1 MTKSSPWPKMLAPLG
16 IALAV
21 ALLAAAGSVWWSG
34 SGTTTVSDGGLG
46 ELIATT
52 QAARAESTAAV
63 QGDAASFDS
72 LASNRAAITRLR
84 GAVAANEA
92 ASADARRLASDS
104 ALWQRIESNLDA
116 VLESRARLTELETAL
131 AEIQELAPQL
141 LVAAG
146 NVASALPP
154 ADFTA
159 NQPYLSRFELTVE
172 SLQQYARALGPA
184 VGVADTVRRLEDA
197 EQYIGQFVRGLRGE
211 DGTLGVRA
219 VQDESARAGLESIV
233 NLHEQAREAVAA
245 IGSGGEALMV
255 ALTAIREFD
264 RAAAELLTR
273 YRNTDVSIAAVADG
287 GVTTRLPLLLV
298 FAALVIAGLM
308 GFVYHRARDFRQAA
322 EQQAEQ
328 NERNQQAI
336 LRLLDELSSLAD
348 GDLTVQ
354 ATVTEDITGA
364 IADSINYAIEA
375 LRELVAT
382 INDSSIL
389 VDAASKQTEGTAR
402 HLVRSAETQAKQAAA
417 ASESMARMAIS
428 IEEVSGNAERCS
440 DVARHAVEISHKG
453 GEAVRRTIA
462 GMNTIRETIQDTS
475 KRIKRLGESSQEIGN
490 IVELIEE
497 IAEQTNILAL
507 NASIEASRAGEASRG
522 FAVVADEVQKLAE
535 RSAGA
540 TKKIEVLV
548 STIQSDTN
556 EAVMSM
562 ERSTT
567 DVVGGAL
574 LAENAGAALEEI
586 EQVSHQIASLVQ
598 NISGSSKE
606 QTSVAGAITK
616 NMHVLREITT
626 KTTESTAAASSAI
639 SKLAELASQLRR
651 SVAGFTLPN
660 RGGGTA
666 VLSAARVAASLER
679 VEQKPAAAAE
689 PSPVPP
695 TSPAPPAPSKAQN
708 ERRRQSG

>member
-1 MTKSSPWPKMLAPLG
+1 MTKTTPWPKLLPPLG

-21 ALLAAAGSVWWSG
+21 ALLAAAGSVWWNG

-46 ELIATT
+46 ELIAVT
-52 QAARAESTAAV
+52 QAARTEASSAILGTAP
-63 QGDAASFDS
+63 SFDV
-72 LASNRAAITRLR
+72 LVATRAAITSLR
-84 GAVAANEA
+84 GAVNGNEA
-92 ASADARRLASDS
+92 ASAEARRLAGDA
-104 ALWQRIESNLDA
+104 ALWQRIERNLDS
-116 VLESRARLTELETAL
+116 VLDSRAEL
-131 AEIQELAPQL
+131 AELATARSEVIELAPQL

-146 NVASALPP
+146 NIASALPP
-154 ADFTA
+154 ADLAA
-159 NQPYLSRFELTVE
+159 NQSYLSRFELTIE
-172 SLQQYARALGPA
+172 SLQQQARSLGPTMDI
-184 VGVADTVRRLEDA
+184 ADAVRRMEDA
-197 EQYIGQFVRGLRGE
+197 EQYFGQFVRGLRGE
-211 DGTLGVRA
+211 DTTLGVVPIRDTATQADLATIDQLLERVRRA
-219 VQDESARAGLESIV
+219 IANIGSASEALTG
-233 NLHEQAREAVAA
+233 AVAA
-245 IGSGGEALMV
+245 VQA
-255 ALTAIREFD
+255 FD
-264 RAAAELLTR
+264 DAAAELLSQ
-273 YRNTDVSIAAVADG
+273 YRDSDVSIAAASPAG
-287 GVTTRLPLLLV
+287 LGARLPLLLV
-298 FAALVIAGLM
+298 FAALAIAALM
-308 GFVYHRARDFRQAA
+308 MFVYYRGRDFRQAA
-322 EQQAEQ
+322 ESQADQ

-364 IADSINYAIEA
+364 IADSINYAIDA
-375 LRELVAT
+375 LRELVTT

-389 VDAASKQTEGTAR
+389 VDAASKQTEGTSR

-440 DVARHAVEISHKG
+440 DVARHSVEIAHKG

-586 EQVSHQIASLVQ
+586 EQVSHQIASLVH
-598 NISGSSKE
+598 NISSSSKE

-616 NMHVLREITT
+616 NMHVLREIST
-626 KTTESTAAASSAI
+626 KTTESTTATSSAI
-639 SKLAELASQLRR
+639 SKLSELASQLRR
-651 SVAGFTLPN
+651 SVAGFTLPDQ
-660 RGGGTA
+660 GGSTG

-679 VEQKPAAAAE
+679 AE
-689 PSPVPP
+689 KMP
-695 TSPAPPAPSKAQN
+695 SPAPAVEQGV
-708 ERRRQSG
+708 ERRRLSG

>member
-1 MTKSSPWPKMLAPLG
+1 VTTPLKSGPWPKLLPPLG
-16 IALAV
+16 IMLAMV
-21 ALLAAAGSVWWSG
+21 LLAAAGAVWWTG
-34 SGTTTVSDGGLG
+34 AAAPAGDAGMG
-46 ELIATT
+46 ELVALT
-52 QAARAESTAAV
+52 QATRSQTRAVLAGGAE
-63 QGDAASFDS
+63 QFDS
-72 LASNRAAITRLR
+72 LAARRAELASMRTALA
-84 GAVAANEA
+84 GNTA
-92 ASADARRLASDS
+92 ASDGARRLAGDTAAWQPLEGSLDGLVGARERLL
-104 ALWQRIESNLDA
+104 ALNKARAELLD
-116 VLESRARLTELETAL
+116 
-131 AEIQELAPQL
+131 LAPRL
-141 LVAAG
+141 LVATG
-146 NVASALPP
+146 NLASALSP
-154 ADFTA
+154 ADLET
-159 NQPYLSRFELTVE
+159 NQPFLARFEVTVE
-172 SLQQYARALGPA
+172 GLQQNLRALGA
-184 VGVADTVRRLEDA
+184 GGGADDAARRIGDAGQYLE
-197 EQYIGQFVRGLRGE
+197 QVVRGLRGE
-211 DGTLGVRA
+211 DSSLGVVPVRSSGA
-219 VQDESARAGLESIV
+219 KANLDSAGKLFEQARAGIATITAS
-233 NLHEQAREAVAA
+233 AA
-245 IGSGGEALMV
+245 D
-255 ALTAIREFD
+255 LTAATAKVEAFD
-264 RAAAELLTR
+264 AAADSLLTR
-273 YRNTDVSIAAVADG
+273 YRGTSFGVATAPPG
-287 GVTTRLPLLLV
+287 LTSRLPLLLV
-298 FAALVIAGLM
+298 VAALVIAALM
-308 GFVYHRARDFRQAA
+308 GFVFYRARDFRRSA
-322 EQQAEQ
+322 ELQAEQ

-375 LRELVAT
+375 LRGLVAT
-382 INDSSIL
+382 INNSSIL
-389 VDAASKQTEGTAR
+389 VDAAAKQTEGTSR

-417 ASESMARMAIS
+417 ASESMARMATS

-440 DVARHAVEISHKG
+440 DVARHSVEIAHKG
-453 GEAVRRTIA
+453 GDAVRRTIA

-535 RSAGA
+535 RSTTA

-574 LAENAGAALEEI
+574 LAENAGAALDEI

-616 NMHVLREITT
+616 NMHVLREISS
-626 KTTESTAAASSAI
+626 KTTESTTATSSAI
-639 SKLAELASQLRR
+639 SKLSELASQLRKT
-651 SVAGFTLPN
+651 VAGFTLPDQ
-660 RGGGTA
+660 GGSTG
-666 VLSAARVAASLER
+666 VLSAARVAASLE
-679 VEQKPAAAAE
+679 Q
-689 PSPVPP
+689 
-695 TSPAPPAPSKAQN
+695 PAPADTSVEPAPVLP
-708 ERRRQSG
+708 RRRQSG

>member
-1 MTKSSPWPKMLAPLG
+1 MLPPLG
-16 IALAV
+16 ILLAI

-46 ELIATT
+46 ELIAVA
-52 QAARAESTAAV
+52 QAARAEANAAL
-63 QGDAASFDS
+63 QGDAASFDA
-72 LASNRAAITRLR
+72 LAASRTAITNLR
-84 GAVAANEA
+84 GAVSSNEA
-92 ASADARRLASDS
+92 ASADARRLGSDS
-104 ALWQRIESNLDA
+104 ALWQRIESNLDTVIA
-116 VLESRARLTELETAL
+116 ARERLADLTAARTDLV
-131 AEIQELAPQL
+131 ELAPQL
-141 LVAAG
+141 LLAAG
-146 NVASALPP
+146 NVATALPA
-154 ADFTA
+154 ADLTA
-159 NQPYLSRFELTVE
+159 NQPYIQRFEVTID
-172 SLQQYARALGPA
+172 SLQQYSRVLGPTA
-184 VGVADTVRRLEDA
+184 PVADTVRRLEDA
-197 EQYIGQFVRGLRGE
+197 EQYLGQFVRGLRGE
-211 DGTLGVRA
+211 DNTLGVVA
-219 VQDESARAGLESIV
+219 VRAGASQAELQSIG
-233 NLHEQAREAVAA
+233 NLQEQAREAVAA
-245 IGSGGEALMV
+245 IASGAET
-255 ALTAIREFD
+255 LTAALAAVDELD
-264 RAAAELLTR
+264 SAAAELLTR
-273 YRNTDVSIAAVADG
+273 YRDTDVSIAAVTG
-287 GVTTRLPLLLV
+287 SGVTTRLPLLLV
-298 FAALVIAGLM
+298 FAALAIAGLM
-308 GFVYHRARDFRQAA
+308 MFVYYRGRDFRRAS
-322 EQQAEQ
+322 EQQADQ

-364 IADSINYAIEA
+364 IADSINYAIDA
-375 LRELVAT
+375 LRELVTT

-606 QTSVAGAITK
+606 QTSVAAAITK
-616 NMHVLREITT
+616 NMHVLREIST
-626 KTTESTAAASSAI
+626 KTTESTAAASTAI
-639 SKLAELASQLRR
+639 SKLSELASQLRR
-651 SVAGFTLPN
+651 SVSGFALPDQ
-660 RGGGTA
+660 GGGTG

-679 VEQKPAAAAE
+679 AEQMPAAAG
-689 PSPVPP
+689 
-695 TSPAPPAPSKAQN
+695 PAAAPSQN
-708 ERRRQSG
+708 VERRRQSG

>member
-1 MTKSSPWPKMLAPLG
+1 LHERARDAVTAVRSGAEPL
-16 IALAV
+16 
-21 ALLAAAGSVWWSG
+21 
-34 SGTTTVSDGGLG
+34 
-46 ELIATT
+46 
-52 QAARAESTAAV
+52 TAAV
-63 QGDAASFDS
+63 GAIDGFDS
-72 LASNRAAITRLR
+72 
-84 GAVAANEA
+84 
-92 ASADARRLASDS
+92 
-104 ALWQRIESNLDA
+104 
-116 VLESRARLTELETAL
+116 
-131 AEIQELAPQL
+131 
-141 LVAAG
+141 
-146 NVASALPP
+146 
-154 ADFTA
+154 
-159 NQPYLSRFELTVE
+159 
-172 SLQQYARALGPA
+172 
-184 VGVADTVRRLEDA
+184 
-197 EQYIGQFVRGLRGE
+197 
-211 DGTLGVRA
+211 
-219 VQDESARAGLESIV
+219 
-233 NLHEQAREAVAA
+233 
-245 IGSGGEALMV
+245 
-255 ALTAIREFD
+255 
-264 RAAAELLTR
+264 AAAELLTR
-273 YRNTDVSIAAVADG
+273 YRDTDVSIAAVADSEAAA
-287 GVTTRLPLLLV
+287 RLPLLLV
-298 FAALVIAGLM
+298 FAALAIAALM
-308 GFVYHRARDFRQAA
+308 MFVYYRGRDFRRAA
-322 EQQAEQ
+322 EHQADQ

-364 IADSINYAIEA
+364 IADSINYAIDA
-375 LRELVAT
+375 LRELVTT
-382 INDSSIL
+382 IKDSSIL

-417 ASESMARMAIS
+417 ASESMGRMAIS

-616 NMHVLREITT
+616 NMHVLREIST
-626 KTTESTAAASSAI
+626 KTTESTTAASSAI
-639 SKLAELASQLRR
+639 SKLSDLASQLRR
-651 SVAGFTLPN
+651 SVSGFALPDQ
-660 RGGGTA
+660 GGGTG

-679 VEQKPAAAAE
+679 AEQTSTA
-689 PSPVPP
+689 V
-695 TSPAPPAPSKAQN
+695 SPAGPQSV
-708 ERRRQSG
+708 ERRRLSG

>member
-1 MTKSSPWPKMLAPLG
+1 MTKSTPWPKMLTPLG

-34 SGTTTVSDGGLG
+34 SGTTAVSDGGLG
-46 ELIATT
+46 ELIAIT
-52 QAARAESTAAV
+52 QARSDRGKRGHSRGSRVVRRRRGQPCLHREPCEAPSRATRPRAPTRASWPATRRSGSASSATSIACSSRVARLAELEAARAE
-63 QGDAASFDS
+63 
-72 LASNRAAITRLR
+72 
-84 GAVAANEA
+84 
-92 ASADARRLASDS
+92 
-104 ALWQRIESNLDA
+104 
-116 VLESRARLTELETAL
+116 VL
-131 AEIQELAPQL
+131 ELAPQL

-154 ADFTA
+154 ADLEA
-159 NQPYLSRFELTVE
+159 NQPNLSRFELTVE
-172 SLQQYARALGPA
+172 SLQLQVRSLGPA
-184 VGVADTVRRLEDA
+184 AAVDDAVRRMEDA
-197 EQYIGQFVRGLRGE
+197 EQYLGEFVRGLRGG
-211 DGTLGVRA
+211 DTTLGV
-219 VQDESARAGLESIV
+219 ARYAT
-233 NLHEQAREAVAA
+233 ARHKPISPRSRSCKSRPGERSQT
-245 IGSGGEALMV
+245 IGSTSE
-255 ALTAIREFD
+255 ALTAASGAVREFD

-273 YRNTDVSIAAVADG
+273 YRDTDVSIAAAAPSG
-287 GVTTRLPLLLV
+287 LGARLPLLLV
-298 FAALVIAGLM
+298 VAALVIAALM
-308 GFVYHRARDFRQAA
+308 MFVYYRARDFRRSA
-322 EQQAEQ
+322 ELQVEQ

-364 IADSINYAIEA
+364 IADSINYAIDA
-375 LRELVAT
+375 LRELVTT

-440 DVARHAVEISHKG
+440 DVARHSVEIAHKG

-586 EQVSHQIASLVQ
+586 EQVSHQIASLVH

-616 NMHVLREITT
+616 NMHVLREIST
-626 KTTESTAAASSAI
+626 KTTESTTAASSAI
-639 SKLAELASQLRR
+639 SKLSELASQLRR
-651 SVAGFTLPN
+651 SVAGFTLPDQ
-660 RGGGTA
+660 GGGTG

-679 VEQKPAAAAE
+679 AE
-689 PSPVPP
+689 KM
-695 TSPAPPAPSKAQN
+695 TTPAPAPAPEQGA
-708 ERRRQSG
+708 ERRRLSG

>member
-1 MTKSSPWPKMLAPLG
+1 MLPSLG
-16 IALAV
+16 ILLAIS
-21 ALLAAAGSVWWSG
+21 LLAAAGSVWWSG
-34 SGTTTVSDGGLG
+34 SGTVTVSDGGLG
-46 ELIATT
+46 ELIAVT
-52 QAARAESTAAV
+52 QAVRTEAGSAIAGSDEA
-63 QGDAASFDS
+63 FES
-72 LASNRAAITRLR
+72 LADSRGAITRLR
-84 GAVAANEA
+84 ASVARNEA
-92 ASADARRLASDS
+92 ASADARRLAGDS
-104 ALWQRIESNLDA
+104 ALWQRLERSLDA
-116 VLESRARLTELETAL
+116 VIGSRAQL
-131 AEIQELAPQL
+131 AELQAARTNVLELAPQL

-146 NVASALPP
+146 NVASSLPP
-154 ADFTA
+154 ADLQA
-159 NQPYLSRFELTVE
+159 NQPYLQRFELTVE
-172 SLQQYARALGPA
+172 SLQQQVRALGLSG
-184 VGVADTVRRLEDA
+184 GVDDSVQRMQDA
-197 EQYIGQFVRGLRGE
+197 EQYLGQFLRGLRGE
-211 DGTLGVRA
+211 DATLGVKA
-219 VQDESARAGLESIV
+219 VPEQAARADLAAMDE
-233 NLHEQAREAVAA
+233 LLEQARQGIAA
-245 IGSGGEALMV
+245 IGTAAES
-255 ALTAIREFD
+255 LTAAGVAAKELD
-264 RAAAELLTR
+264 TAAAQLLAD
-273 YRNTDVSIAAVADG
+273 YRDTDVSIAATSSNAVG
-287 GVTTRLPLLLV
+287 SRLPLLLV
-298 FAALVIAGLM
+298 FAALAIAGLM
-308 GFVYHRARDFRQAA
+308 MFVYHRGRDFRRAA
-322 EQQAEQ
+322 ELQAEQ

-364 IADSINYAIEA
+364 IADSINYAIDA
-375 LRELVAT
+375 LRELVTT

-440 DVARHAVEISHKG
+440 DVARHSVEIAHKG

-586 EQVSHQIASLVQ
+586 EQVSHQIASLVH
-598 NISGSSKE
+598 NISSSSKE
-606 QTSVAGAITK
+606 QTSVASAITK
-616 NMHVLREITT
+616 NMHVLREISA
-626 KTTESTAAASSAI
+626 KTTESTTSASSAI
-639 SKLAELASQLRR
+639 SKLSELASQLRR
-651 SVAGFTLPN
+651 SVSGFTLPDQ
-660 RGGGTA
+660 GGGTG

-679 VEQKPAAAAE
+679 ADKAAPALPSVEQG
-689 PSPVPP
+689 
-695 TSPAPPAPSKAQN
+695 T
-708 ERRRQSG
+708 ERRRLSG